1 MEGSPKVDFFISR
14 AGADQALAQRIG
26 EILEAAGYSV
36 ILQDWDFG
44 GADFVAKMDDALARS
59 RRVITLLSDA
69 YQNSEFCGAEW
80 RAVFVL
86 SKGDTRNFDQRLIVF
101 RVSQCEPRGILC
113 TLAYTDLV
121 RVLGSP
127 AVFRDVVLARVDANR
142 PRDASDAAS
151 PYRKTARAVLH
162 HKVREVPNFT
172 DRKEALAAIGQALKR
187 GRSTAV
193 MKTATVCG
201 LGGVGKSALVSE
213 FGWRNRRRYSG
224 VWWIDAGTE
233 TEIESG
239 LIALGAQFI
248 KGLDKANDRPAAAR
262 IAFSQVLPAFEKPWL
277 LIYDNVEDDRLL
289 PKWLPSA
296 NAAALVTSRFEA
308 FHQQFAKIPIETL
321 NREDSKR
328 YLRAESNRTE
338 VDTDFDLLAD
348 NLGDLP
354 LALSHAAAYLR
365 YNQAVPIAHYRKRIA
380 THLAQTPGT
389 FDDQRS
395 VFATYQTAIERLDP
409 GAPGAGVIM
418 CFTAFLAPDDIPE
431 EFFKQDASVYPEA
444 IRSLIQREDAFE
456 EALSALHRY
465 SLVRFDNARRT
476 FSVHRLVQAAIRA
489 TLADE
494 QVWIAHVF
502 ALLRGFLKK
511 KEEEE
516 EAKVAQPKGAADA
529 RSALPHLV
537 HISRNAGIPDGKQIA
552 EAFRAGAE
560 VALRAGLS
568 DVGLLLAEAADRA
581 AGGRL
586 DESDSVSMDAR
597 LTLLTALKSA
607 GTEEH
612 LRNAYKLGLDA
623 VEKLRASHD
632 ETSER
637 TLNFK
642 VHLADTMDRLGDLDV
657 AKTLLSDVLEIRKR
671 LNGEASPEYVTAQ
684 GNLANVLSK
693 EGKVAEAMRMQQAI
707 VSIRTETI
715 GVSAPETLTAM
726 TNLAVSLYDL
736 KEFVEAE
743 RLQELV
749 VEHRMQA
756 LGEENPDTLTAMSN
770 LALTLRELS
779 KLSAAISLQRKV
791 LERFRKNLGEA
802 HLDTIIAMRNLA
814 ASLYQSN
821 KIEEARC
828 LHKQILDHYVT
839 ILEPKHITVSEAAYR
854 VWEESCRLG
863 DDVEAG
869 EVYLQYLSWM
879 WEQSALS
886 TDHQQLRHKIDRVRK
901 QGM

>member
-1 MEGSPKVDFFISR
+1 M
-14 AGADQALAQRIG
+14 
-26 EILEAAGYSV
+26 
-36 ILQDWDFG
+36 
-44 GADFVAKMDDALARS
+44 
-59 RRVITLLSDA
+59 
-69 YQNSEFCGAEW
+69 
-80 RAVFVL
+80 
-86 SKGDTRNFDQRLIVF
+86 
-101 RVSQCEPRGILC
+101 SQCEPRGILC
-113 TLAYTDLV
+113 TLTYTDLV
-121 RVLGSP
+121 PVLGIP
-127 AVFRDVVLARVDANR
+127 GFRDVVLARVDPNR
-142 PRDASDAAS
+142 PRNASDAAS
-151 PYRKTARAVLH
+151 PYRNAARAVLH

-172 DRKEALAAIGQALKR
+172 DRKEDLAAIRQALKR

-193 MKTATVCG
+193 TKIATVCG
-201 LGGVGKSALVSE
+201 LGGVGKSALASE
-213 FGWRNRRRYSG
+213 FGWRNHGRYSG

-239 LIALGAQFI
+239 LIALGAEFI
-248 KGLDKANDRPAAAR
+248 KGLDKVNDRPAAAR

-277 LIYDNVEDDRLL
+277 LIYDNVDDDRLL
-289 PKWLPSA
+289 RKWLPSA
-296 NAAALVTSRFEA
+296 NADALVTSRFEA

-365 YNQAVPIAHYRKRIA
+365 YNRAVSIGHYRKRIA
-380 THLAQTPGT
+380 THLAQTPKA
-389 FDDQRS
+389 FDDQQS
-395 VFATYQTAIERLDP
+395 VFATYQTAIELLDP
-409 GAPGAGVIM
+409 GARGAGVIM
-418 CFTAFLAPDDIPE
+418 WLTAFLAPDDIPE

-494 QVWIAHVF
+494 QQVWIAHVF
-502 ALLRGFLKK
+502 ALLHGFLKK

-516 EAKVAQPKGAADA
+516 EAKVAQPKGTADA

-537 HISRNAGIPDGKQIA
+537 HISRNAVIPDGQHIA

-586 DESDSVSMDAR
+586 DESDSTSMEVR

-632 ETSER
+632 ETSEM
-637 TLNFK
+637 TLSFK
-642 VHLADTMDRLGDLDV
+642 VHHADTMARLGDLGV

-671 LNGEASPEYVTAQ
+671 LKGEASPEYLTTQ
-684 GNLANVLSK
+684 GNLANVLRK
-693 EGKVAEAMRMQQAI
+693 EGKLAEAMRMQQEI
-707 VSIRTETI
+707 VSILTETI
-715 GVSAPETLTAM
+715 GDSAPDTLTAM
-726 TNLAVSLYDL
+726 TNLAVTLYAL
-736 KEFVEAE
+736 KDFVEAE
-743 RLQELV
+743 RLEQLV
-749 VEHRMQA
+749 VEHRKQA
-756 LGEENPDTLTAMSN
+756 LGEEHPDTLTAMSN

-779 KLSAAISLQRKV
+779 KLSDAISLQRKV

-802 HLDTIIAMRNLA
+802 HSHTIIATGNLA
-814 ASLYQSN
+814 ASLYQSK

-828 LHKQILDHYVT
+828 LHKKILDHYVT
-839 ILEPKHITVSEAAYR
+839 ILETKHITVSEAAYR
-854 VWEESCRLG
+854 VWEESCQLS

-879 WEQSALS
+879 WEQPAL
-886 TDHQQLRHKIDRVRK
+886 TADHQQLRRKIDRVRK